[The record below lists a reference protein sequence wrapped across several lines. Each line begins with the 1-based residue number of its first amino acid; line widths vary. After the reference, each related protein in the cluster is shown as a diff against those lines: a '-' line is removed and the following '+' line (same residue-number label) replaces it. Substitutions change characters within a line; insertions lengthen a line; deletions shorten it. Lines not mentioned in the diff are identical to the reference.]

1 MNLFEAGC
9 AIVVASA
16 ACLLGAWVFRPWL
29 DVLGPAS
36 VAVVALAMLAL
47 FVQDWW
53 VRFRARRRARDER

>member
-1 MNLFEAGC
+1 
-9 AIVVASA
+9 
-16 ACLLGAWVFRPWL
+16 VFRPWL